1 METSLINSDTDFNSL
16 LADLEN
22 IIYQKAIEWAKE
34 TYRDILKYLDDQIKE
49 KRSKNYAIVRT
60 GEAWHVTKFGTVRIK
75 RRYYRNEDGTYHFLL
90 DELMGMD
97 KHRHTTQYV
106 KKLALDMAGVMPYRR
121 SSEIIDKTTPI
132 SLSHQTIHRIVA
144 KVADDCLI
152 RQDAVLNRFK
162 ETGELPDCENKV
174 NDRIVIEA
182 DGVMLSLQRGSRRKV
197 EAKLGITYEGWKK
210 VGENRYKTDNKS
222 VYGDIVNSDTFWS
235 AMTLKLSR
243 QYDLSSVSHMV
254 LGGDGAGW
262 IREGAEY
269 FGSCYQLCRFHLN
282 RALTRT
288 LGYDSE
294 TLKSIRD
301 SLIKGDPAAIFSLLD
316 NAANSAKGDKR
327 IDIKKLSN
335 YLSSNLSGLKIYP
348 KVDSEWRGT
357 GAIEGNI
364 DKFIARR
371 MKNQGMSWSVQGIRR
386 MLWLRIAIYENK
398 LDEYLAAKPDTA
410 SPYKLPNKTIRKVVD
425 KKLKRDYTQYF
436 NAGLPAVTGPDSSKL
451 WVKILKNIVEGPM
464 I

>member
-1 METSLINSDTDFNSL
+1 VETSLSNSDADFNFL
-16 LADLEN
+16 LTDLED

-34 TYRDILKYLDDQIKE
+34 TYRNILEYIDDQIKQ
-49 KRSKNYAIVRT
+49 KRSKDYAIVRT
-60 GEAWHVTKFGTVRIK
+60 GGAWHITKFGTVRVK
-75 RRYYRNEDGTYHFLL
+75 RRYYRNKDGTYHFLL
-90 DELMGMD
+90 DELLGMD

-132 SLSHQTIHRIVA
+132 NLSHQTIHRIVA
-144 KVADDCLI
+144 RIADDCLI
-152 RQDAVLNRFK
+152 KQDAALNRFK

-182 DGVMLSLQRGSRRKV
+182 DGVMLSLQRESKRKA
-197 EAKLGITYEGWKK
+197 EAKLGIAYEGWKK
-210 VGENRYKTDNKS
+210 VGKNRYKTDNKS
-222 VYGDIVNSDTFWS
+222 VYSDVVNSDTFWS

-243 QYDLSSVSHMV
+243 KYEFSCVNHMV

-269 FGSCYQLCRFHLN
+269 FGGCYQLCRFHLN

-294 TLKSIRD
+294 VLKSIRN
-301 SLIKGDPAAIFSLLD
+301 SLTRGDTAAIFSLLD
-316 NAANSAKGDKR
+316 NTANSAKGDKR

-398 LDEYLAAKPDTA
+398 LDEYLAAKPDTV
-410 SPYKLPNKTIRKVVD
+410 SSFKLPNKTIRKVVD
-425 KKLKRDYTQYF
+425 KKLKQDYSQYF
-436 NAGLPAVTGPDSSKL
+436 NAGLPAVIGTDASKP
-451 WVKILKNIVEGPM
+451 WVKVLKNIVEGPM

>member
-1 METSLINSDTDFNSL
+1 METSLSNSAADFNTL

-34 TYRDILKYLDDQIKE
+34 TYGDILKYLDDEIKE
-49 KRSKNYAIVRT
+49 KRSRNYAIVRT
-60 GEAWHVTKFGTVRIK
+60 GEAWHVTKFGAVRIK
-75 RRYYRNEDGTYHFLL
+75 RRYYRNKDGTYHFLL

-132 SLSHQTIHRIVA
+132 SLSHQSIHRIVA
-144 KVADDCLI
+144 RVADECLI
-152 RQDAVLNRFK
+152 KQDAALNRFK
-162 ETGELPDCENKV
+162 NTGELPDCENNV

-182 DGVMLSLQRGSRRKV
+182 DGVMLSLQRENKRKV
-197 EAKLGITYEGWKK
+197 EAKLGIAYEGWKK
-210 VGENRYKTDNKS
+210 VGKNRYKTDNKS
-222 VYGDIVNSDTFWS
+222 VHGDIVSSDTFWS

-243 QYDLSSVSHMV
+243 KYEFSCVNHMI

-269 FGSCYQLCRFHLN
+269 FGGCYQLCRFHLN

-294 TLKSIRD
+294 VLKSIRN
-301 SLIKGDPAAIFSLLD
+301 SLTGEDTAAIFSLLD

-327 IDIKKLSN
+327 TDIKKLSN

-348 KVDSEWRGT
+348 KVDNEWRGT

-398 LDEYLAAKPDTA
+398 LDEYLAAKPDTV

-425 KKLKRDYTQYF
+425 KKLKRDYSQYF
-436 NAGLPAVTGPDSSKL
+436 NAGLPAVTGPDASKP
-451 WVKILKNIVEGPM
+451 WVKILKNMVEGHM